1 MDKIDILLVDDQ
13 ILFIESLKSV
23 IETIAPDITVVDIA
37 HNGKEALECIQRT
50 PPEIVLLDVRMPV
63 MDGVETVKI
72 IHEHYPDI
80 KVMMLTTFDDDEYVH
95 EALKYGAA
103 GYMLKDVP
111 PENLVDSIR
120 AIKTGTIQVSPQVM
134 VKLIEFAD
142 GDAFPQFPKDAI
154 KIVEKLSKREQEI
167 LFLLSI
173 GLDNIRIGEKLF
185 IAEQTVKNHV
195 SKIYS
200 KLDVHDRLSAI
211 KLAKSAQL
219 EQSFGYLKEQ

>member
-1 MDKIDILLVDDQ
+1 MKIKVLLVDDQ

-23 IETIAPDITVVDIA
+23 LETIAEDIVITELA
-37 HNGKEALECIQRT
+37 HNGKEALESIKKD

-72 IHEHYPDI
+72 IHKKYPDI

-120 AIKTGTIQVSPQVM
+120 AIKAGTVQISPRIM
-134 VKLIEFAD
+134 VKLVDFSDAEALPAQAKDSIKAIETLSRR
-142 GDAFPQFPKDAI
+142 
-154 KIVEKLSKREQEI
+154 EKEI
-167 LFLLSI
+167 LYLISKD
-173 GLDNIRIGEKLF
+173 LDNIQIGEKLF

-195 SKIYS
+195 HSIYS
-200 KLDVHDRLSAI
+200 KLSIHDRSTAI
-211 KLAKSAQL
+211 KIANSAHMEYFYDEPQ
-219 EQSFGYLKEQ
+219 Y